1 MSHETTIGGRK
12 VELAWTQE
20 VAKRFRFRLSSIG
33 GHPTQRELTNRAT
46 ADAAVCKILWALLP
60 SSELGRFPTPEDL
73 FVAIDQETESESI
86 SRAIHAVYD
95 DMNPTPE
102 KKRTSRKSPSRGSS

>member
-1 MSHETTIGGRK
+1 MSHETTIGGQK

-60 SSELGRFPTPEDL
+60 ASELGRYATPEDL

-86 SRAIHAVYD
+86 SKAIHAVYN
-95 DMNPTPE
+95 DMTPPPE
-102 KKRTSRKSPSRGSS
+102 KKRTLKKSPLPGSS